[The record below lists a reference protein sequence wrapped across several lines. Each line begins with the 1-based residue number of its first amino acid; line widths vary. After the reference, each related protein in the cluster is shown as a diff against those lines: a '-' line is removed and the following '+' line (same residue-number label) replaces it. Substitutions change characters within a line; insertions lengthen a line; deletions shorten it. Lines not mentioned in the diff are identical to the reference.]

1 MQHDEVKKPDAERP
15 MTVREAGRRGGEA
28 TSGKYGRGFYETIGK
43 KGGQRVREL
52 VEQGKRAAKG

>member
-1 MQHDEVKKPDAERP
+1 MTEQSKKPQGDGA

-28 TSGKYGRGFYETIGK
+28 TSGKYGRRFYETIGK

-52 VEQGKRAAKG
+52 VEQGKRAVER

>member
-1 MQHDEVKKPDAERP
+1 MQRDEVKKPDAERT

-28 TSGKYGRGFYETIGK
+28 TSGKYGREFYEAIGK

-52 VEQGKRAAKG
+52 VERGKRAAKG

>member
-1 MQHDEVKKPDAERP
+1 MHDEVKKPDAERP

-28 TSGKYGRGFYETIGK
+28 TSGKYGRGFYEAIGK

-52 VEQGKRAAKG
+52 VKQGKRAAKG